1 MTCHSI
7 DVTAHYLSNLYKG
20 CGMTYTNI
28 AEEDLEVARHY
39 LEDAFKFLERGD
51 PYDACEKLLG

>member
-1 MTCHSI
+1 MTR
-7 DVTAHYLSNLYKG
+7 
-20 CGMTYTNI
+20 TYI

-51 PYDACEKLLG
+51 PYDACGKLLG